1 MANSD
6 KLIVVI
12 GATGSQGGAVTRHL
26 LNKGFKIRAFV
37 RDGSKPAAAELK
49 NKGVEIF
56 EGNLE
61 DMNAL
66 SKAYKGAYGVF
77 SVQNFWEHGYDK
89 EVIQGKN
96 AAKAAKDAGV
106 KHFVYS
112 SVASSDQKTGLV
124 HFDSKWEIE
133 KYIHGL
139 NIPYTI
145 VKPVF
150 FMENFHGWFKPAEN
164 NGNYSINMAMH
175 KATRL
180 QMIAVDDIGAIVSV
194 VFENPDKFMNKT
206 IELAGDEPDM
216 QKVADEFS
224 KKLGKPVSFNEI
236 PLDVLKANSKEM
248 ADMFE
253 WFMNVG
259 YKAHIDEIKKI
270 HPGLKNF
277 SRWLNS

>member
-26 LNKGFKIRAFV
+26 LKKGFKIRAFV

-49 NKGVEIF
+49 NKGVEIY

-61 DMNAL
+61 DINAL
-66 SKAYKGAYGVF
+66 NKAYKGAYGVF
-77 SVQNFWEHGYDK
+77 SVQNFWIHGYDK
-89 EVIQGKN
+89 EVMQGKN
-96 AAKAAKDAGV
+96 AAKAAKEAGV

-112 SVASSDQKTGLV
+112 SVASSDQNTGLV

-133 KYIHGL
+133 KYIHTL

-150 FMENFHGWFKPAEN
+150 FMENFHGWFKPAEAD
-164 NGNYSINMAMH
+164 GKYSINLAMH
-175 KATRL
+175 KETKL
-180 QMIAVDDIGAIVSV
+180 QMIAVDDIGAIVAV
-194 VFENPDKFMNKT
+194 IFENPEKYMNKT
-206 IELAGDEPDM
+206 IELAGDEPEM
-216 QKVADEFS
+216 QKVTDEFS

-236 PLDVLKANSKEM
+236 PLDVLRANSKEM

-259 YKAHIDEIKKI
+259 YKANIDEIRKI

-277 SRWLNS
+277 SKWLNS

>member
-1 MANSD
+1 MANTD
-6 KLIVVI
+6 KLIVVT

-26 LNKGFKIRAFV
+26 LSKGFKIRAFV
-37 RDGSKPAAAELK
+37 RDGSKPAALELK
-49 NKGVEIF
+49 KKGVEIF

-66 SKAYKGAYGVF
+66 DKAFKGAYGVF

-96 AAKAAKDAGV
+96 AANAAKEAGV

-139 NIPYTI
+139 NIQYTI

-150 FMENFHGWFKPAEN
+150 FMENFHGWFKPVEN
-164 NGNYSINMAMH
+164 EGNYSISLAMH
-175 KATRL
+175 KDTKL

-194 VFENPDKFMNKT
+194 IFENPEKYMNKT
-206 IELAGDEPDM
+206 IELAGDEPEM
-216 QKVADEFS
+216 LKVAGEFS
-224 KKLGKPVSFNEI
+224 IKLGKPVSFNEI
-236 PLDVLKANSKEM
+236 PIDVLRANSKEM

-259 YKAHIDEIKKI
+259 YKAHIDETRKI

-277 SRWLNS
+277 SKWLNL